1 MKAKF
6 KVTTPK
12 GKSLYAHLVE
22 PDVYETGGKKS
33 ESWKINV
40 VIEDTPEWDTL
51 LEKLLTFENSVRAV
65 EALDPVDEPECIK
78 TNKDG
83 GRTLQF
89 HTYSNQY
96 LRVLSADLKPFTEN
110 PGNDSIVRVNGVP
123 DCKTVNGKFKHRLW
137 LDSVQV
143 IEYVPYVPNSD
154 FEVEDGN
161 TVATPDESGF
171 VDESSESGT
180 SPVLEELT

>member
-22 PDVYETGGKKS
+22 PDVYTAGGNSS

-40 VIEDTPEWDTL
+40 VIEDTPEWDEL
-51 LEKLLTFENSVRAV
+51 IQKLLTFENSVRAV
-65 EALDPVDEPECIK
+65 EALDPVDSPECIK
-78 TNKDG
+78 ENKDG
-83 GRTLQF
+83 VRSLQF
-89 HTYSNQY
+89 HTYSNKY
-96 LRVLSADLKPFTEN
+96 LTVVGADLKPFPEN

-123 DCKTVNGKFKHRLW
+123 DCKSVNGKFKHRLW

-143 IEYVPYVPNSD
+143 VEHVPYVPASGFEVEEGNTASQPD
-154 FEVEDGN
+154 SSGFEVEDGSN
-161 TVATPDESGF
+161 N
-171 VDESSESGT
+171 
-180 SPVLEELT
+180 PVVRDLA